1 MSAARR
7 QRSPREITKKYL
19 PHLPYNAR
27 SGLSPTDDTPQ
38 REGAEIHHELG
49 NQLKPGVHQTG
60 SIPLWQGA
68 AMVAVAHQPYGESY

>member
-1 MSAARR
+1 MSAAR
-7 QRSPREITKKYL
+7 QRHGPREITTKYL

-38 REGAEIHHELG
+38 REGAEIHHELD

-60 SIPLWQGA
+60 SIPLC
-68 AMVAVAHQPYGESY
+68 

>member
-1 MSAARR
+1 MSAAR
-7 QRSPREITKKYL
+7 QQHGPREITTKYL

-60 SIPLWQGA
+60 SIPLYAWLERRRQ
-68 AMVAVAHQPYGESY
+68 VTTEDNK